1 MKKLF
6 TLLLLLL
13 TIASARRAHAQAAY
27 SGPTTQPYGT
37 VSNDDLQ
44 LKQCDFEKDAN
55 AEMLFEKADLYFSDN
70 LIMIT
75 EEIHKRIK
83 IFNDNGKDQA
93 DIKIPY
99 LAFWGGERLE
109 SISGIQAET
118 INMVDGKQVITK
130 LDKKLIYTKNIDK
143 DRAEITFTM
152 PDVKPGCI
160 IEYKYKWN
168 TAAYYDFPDWYF
180 QEKIPVRYNE
190 LSTATPDVFY
200 FRTMAHI
207 NDPYVKS
214 THSIDGRS
222 LLDGTDTYQ
231 YDLVNEDKAMANI
244 HSLASE
250 PYMSSFH
257 DNVEA
262 IRFQLISVRPIG
274 GFAHIGS
281 DSWAKVGGY
290 LADDD
295 GFGGQLKGK
304 LAGEDAIVQ
313 KAKALK
319 TDDEKIAY
327 LFNQVK
333 NTLKWNGVDDW
344 ETTDG
349 TSHAWDTKS
358 GNSAE
363 INLALYRLLKQAGLE
378 AYPMVVSTREHGKV
392 DPFYTSVGQFNRAVV
407 YIPVDSTKQYVLDAT
422 GKYNMYNET
431 PDELLNSP
439 GLYID
444 KKANTYDIV
453 PLKRSAPVRE
463 SILINAE
470 IKAGGKLEG
479 TAEIA
484 NTSYNRI
491 AAIDKYKTDG
501 EQKYIDFLKDGDNNI
516 KISSVK
522 MDNMEVDTL
531 PLTQNIGFNMDLAGS
546 DENYIYLSPNLFT
559 PFKSNPFLSENR
571 MTDVDF
577 AYPQSYSIN
586 GVYKIPAGYKTD
598 ALPKNVNLVMPD
610 KSFVFKRL
618 VVEQDGSIMVRHNIT
633 FNVAE
638 YSKDN
643 YGNLFAFFKKMNEML
658 AEQIVLKKS

>member
-6 TLLLLLL
+6 TLLLSLLI
-13 TIASARRAHAQAAY
+13 IACAWRAHAQTAY
-27 SGPTTQPYGT
+27 SGPITQPFGT

-55 AEMLFEKADLYFSDN
+55 AEMLFKKGDLYFGEDLES
-70 LIMIT
+70 IM
-75 EEIHKRIK
+75 EEIHVRIK

-99 LAFWGGERLE
+99 LAFWGGPRLE
-109 SISGIQAET
+109 YITGIQAET
-118 INMVDGKQVITK
+118 INLVDGKQVITK

-143 DRAEITFTM
+143 NRAEITFTM

-168 TAAYYDFPDWYF
+168 TVDYSDFPDWYF
-180 QEKIPVRYNE
+180 QEKIPVRYSE
-190 LSTATPDVFY
+190 LTTQTPEVFY
-200 FRTMAHI
+200 FRAMPHVTDHF
-207 NDPYVKS
+207 VKYATS
-214 THSIDGRS
+214 SEGRNM
-222 LLDGTDTYQ
+222 Q
-231 YDLVNEDKAMANI
+231 YDGQNYPYNVSNEVKAIANV
-244 HSLASE
+244 HSLPSE

-262 IRFQLISVRPIG
+262 LRFQLVSVRPLG
-274 GFAHIGS
+274 GFTHNYS
-281 DSWAKVGGY
+281 DSWAKVGGI

-295 GFGGQLKGK
+295 DFGGQLKGK
-304 LAGEDAIVQ
+304 LAGEDAIIEKTKV
-313 KAKALK
+313 LK
-319 TDDEKIAY
+319 TEDEKIAY
-327 LFNQVK
+327 LFDEVK
-333 NTLKWNGVDDW
+333 NTMKWNGNDDW
-344 ETTDG
+344 ETNDG

-363 INLALYRLLKQAGLE
+363 INLALYRLLKQAGLQ

-392 DPFYTSVGQFNRAVV
+392 DPFYTSVDQFNRAVV
-407 YIPVDSTKQYVLDAT
+407 YIPVDSTKNYVLDAT

-431 PDELLNSP
+431 PDELLNSS

-444 KKANTYDIV
+444 KQRKVFDIIH
-453 PLKRSAPVRE
+453 LKRSTPVRE
-463 SILINAE
+463 SILVNAE

-479 TAEIA
+479 TAQIA

-491 AAIDKYKTDG
+491 AALDKYKTDG
-501 EQKYIDFLKDGDNNI
+501 EQKYVDFLKDGDNNI

-531 PLTQNIGFNMDLAGS
+531 PLIQNIGFNMDLAGT
-546 DENYIYLSPNLFT
+546 DENYIYLSPNLFA
-559 PFKSNPFLSENR
+559 PFKTNPFLSEGR

-577 AYPQSYSIN
+577 AYPRVYSIN

-598 ALPKNVNLVMPD
+598 ALPKSVNMAMPD
-610 KSFVFKRL
+610 KSFTFKRF
-618 VVEQDGSIMVRHNIT
+618 VAEQDGSIVVRYVIM

-643 YGNLFAFFKKMNEML
+643 YPDLFGFFKKMNEML